1 MRALGPAFVAAV
13 AYVDPGNVAANVS
26 AGARYGY
33 LLLWVLVLA
42 NAVAMLVQYLS
53 AKLGLV
59 TGRSL
64 PATMGTRLRPTS
76 RRLYWVQAEI
86 VAAATDI
93 AEVIG
98 GALALSLLFGVPLP
112 VGGALVGAA
121 SLVLLSVQTAG
132 QRRFEVAVMVLL
144 AVVMVGFLAGL
155 AFHGFDVGAAGS
167 GLVPRLDD
175 SESVLLAVSMVGATV
190 MPHAI
195 YLHSALVGDR
205 HGSNHSGR
213 QLRRYIVAS
222 RWDVAA
228 ALVLAG
234 AVNIGILVLAASG
247 LQGRADVDGIEGAH
261 AAITDGFGPVVGVLF
276 GVGLLASGLASASV
290 GSYAGAVVM
299 SGLLGV
305 RVPLLVRRLV
315 TMVPALLLLVVGV
328 DPTWALIVS
337 QVVLSFGISFAL
349 IPLIRLTSDR
359 DLMGAHVNARWTTGL
374 ATAAT
379 GLIVV
384 LNATLIVLVFR

>member
-1 MRALGPAFVAAV
+1 
-13 AYVDPGNVAANVS
+13 
-26 AGARYGY
+26 
-33 LLLWVLVLA
+33 
-42 NAVAMLVQYLS
+42 
-53 AKLGLV
+53 
-59 TGRSL
+59 
-64 PATMGTRLRPTS
+64 MGTRLRPTS

-98 GALALSLLFGVPLP
+98 GALAWSL
-112 VGGALVGAA
+112 
-121 SLVLLSVQTAG
+121 
-132 QRRFEVAVMVLL
+132 
-144 AVVMVGFLAGL
+144 
-155 AFHGFDVGAAGS
+155 
-167 GLVPRLDD
+167 
-175 SESVLLAVSMVGATV
+175 
-190 MPHAI
+190 
-195 YLHSALVGDR
+195 
-205 HGSNHSGR
+205 
-213 QLRRYIVAS
+213 
-222 RWDVAA
+222 
-228 ALVLAG
+228 
-234 AVNIGILVLAASG
+234 
-247 LQGRADVDGIEGAH
+247 
-261 AAITDGFGPVVGVLF
+261 LF